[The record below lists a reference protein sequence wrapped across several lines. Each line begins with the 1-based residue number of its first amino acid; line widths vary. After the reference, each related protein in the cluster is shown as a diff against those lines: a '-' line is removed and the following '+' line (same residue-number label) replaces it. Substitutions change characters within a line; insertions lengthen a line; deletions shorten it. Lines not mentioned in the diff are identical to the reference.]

1 MSATVKILRET
12 KYRKSE
18 VNMKGFKIWQRNK
31 KFKGHFS
38 GFKISAEMK
47 KHKSEVQFK
56 GFKI

>member
-31 KFKGHFS
+31 KFKGHFQALR
-38 GFKISAEMK
+38 FPLK
-47 KHKSEVQFK
+47 
-56 GFKI
+56 